1 MPHPLSAR
9 RCGAALSV
17 LTSLLLATAAA
28 AQSAGDVTVFRFP
41 GHLVL
46 LVALGALVAGGVS
59 FLGYRNN
66 WGARVTGVSALIAI
80 FAGLLIAPSMAVDR
94 VTVTPTEIEQKTGFW
109 FAQTVKG
116 FKYADVASIEIGEQ
130 IGRKRRQVVWNVHR
144 KDGRVNV
151 VDPGDLWEM
160 NSSQIVPLLEQYG
173 VTFE

>member
-1 MPHPLSAR
+1 MSSPLIAR
-9 RCGAALSV
+9 LRAVAASG
-17 LTSLLLATAAA
+17 LLFLATAAA
-28 AQSAGDVTVFRFP
+28 AQGSAAPVVFRFP
-41 GHLVL
+41 GHYILLVL
-46 LVALGALVAGGVS
+46 LGALVAGGVS

-116 FKYADVASIEIGEQ
+116 FKYADVASIEIGER
-130 IGRKRRQVVWNVHR
+130 ISRRRRQVVWNVHR
-144 KDGRVNV
+144 KDGSHSVI
-151 VDPGDLWEM
+151 DPGDLWEM
-160 NSSQIVPLLEQYG
+160 NSGRIVPLLEQYG